1 MKQTTDNTGKYLI
14 FNLAD
19 ESYGI
24 SIQNVKEIIGMMS
37 ITSIPRTGEWIKGV
51 INLRG
56 KIIPIIDLRIK
67 FSMEPLPYSDRTC
80 IIIVETGAGNGTAQT
95 GIVVDGVSEV
105 LYIKDERIEPPPSF
119 GTRINT
125 DTILGMAKMENKV
138 RILLNI
144 DQVLG
149 DREIRDLG
157 NAA

>member
-1 MKQTTDNTGKYLI
+1 MQQTTDNTGKYLI
-14 FNLAD
+14 FSLSD

-24 SIQNVKEIIGMMS
+24 SIQNVKEIIGMMP
-37 ITSIPRTGEWIKGV
+37 ITSIPKTGEWIKGV

-67 FSMEPLPYSDRTC
+67 FSMEPIPYSDRTC
-80 IIIVETGAGNGTAQT
+80 IIIVEIGLGKGTAQT

-105 LYIKDERIEPPPSF
+105 LHIKDECIDPPPSF

-125 DTILGMAKMENKV
+125 DTILGMAKMKNGVK
-138 RILLNI
+138 ILLNI
-144 DQVLG
+144 DQVG
-149 DREIRDLG
+149 PREVWALG

>member
-1 MKQTTDNTGKYLI
+1 MKQTIDNTGKYLI
-14 FNLAD
+14 FSLAD

-24 SIQNVKEIIGMMS
+24 SIQNVKEIIGMMT
-37 ITSIPRTGEWIKGV
+37 ITSIPKNGKWVKGV

-80 IIIVETGAGNGTAQT
+80 IIIVETGSGKGTAQT

-119 GTRINT
+119 GTRLNT
-125 DTILGMAKMENKV
+125 DAILGIAKMEKGV

-144 DQVLG
+144 DQELG
-149 DREIRDLG
+149 AREVWDLG

>member
-1 MKQTTDNTGKYLI
+1 MKFTTDNTGKYLI
-14 FNLAD
+14 FSLAD

-24 SIQNVKEIIGMMS
+24 SIQNVKEIIGMVS
-37 ITSIPRTGEWIKGV
+37 ITSIPNTEECVKGV

-67 FSMEPLPYSDRTC
+67 FSMAPFPYSDRTC
-80 IIIVETGAGNGTAQT
+80 IIIVETGSGKGTVQT
-95 GIVVDGVSEV
+95 GIVVDEVFEV
-105 LYIKDERIEPPPSF
+105 LHIKDERIELPPSF
-119 GTRINT
+119 GTRLNT
-125 DTILGMAKMENKV
+125 DTILGMAKMENGV

-149 DREIRDLG
+149 DREVLDLG

>member
-1 MKQTTDNTGKYLI
+1 MQQPTDNTGKYLI

-37 ITSIPRTGEWIKGV
+37 ITTIPKTGEWIKGV

-56 KIIPIIDLRIK
+56 KIIPIFDLRIK
-67 FSMEPLPYSDRTC
+67 FSMEPLSYSNRTC
-80 IIIVETGAGNGTAQT
+80 IIIVETGSGKGAAQT

-105 LYIKDERIEPPPSF
+105 CHIKDESIAPPPSF

-125 DTILGMAKMENKV
+125 DTILGMAKMENGV

-149 DREIRDLG
+149 DREVLDLG